1 MQCDEYGRSRPELDP
16 PSGGHEEPGTP
27 TLRGSDL
34 LLVLVTTLA
43 VLLSIRLTIGAPT
56 PDPSVILLLL
66 AVQAAV
72 PLGAVYLVVVRR
84 RGLSWREIGL
94 RPAPRG
100 WYARAVLLAFLTLLL
115 VAVVNLAVQ
124 ALMGE
129 PLRNPQIDV
138 LAPVAATWQAMI
150 GLLLVAGVVFPL
162 VEEILFRGL
171 LHDWLRRRFGAGAAS
186 AVGAAIFAGAHGIPI
201 LLPALFVVG
210 LMLAWTR
217 ERSGSLWPPI
227 ILHGSF
233 NSIMVLLL
241 FAVLAAGPPPA

>member
-1 MQCDEYGRSRPELDP
+1 MQRDEYGRSRPGLDP
-16 PSGGHEEPGTP
+16 PSGPHEEQGTP
-27 TLRGSDL
+27 KTRGSDL

-43 VLLSIRLTIGAPT
+43 VLLSIRLTIGVPT
-56 PDPSVILLLL
+56 PEPTVILLLL
-66 AVQAAV
+66 ALQAVV

-84 RGLSWREIGL
+84 RGISWREIGL

-100 WYARAVLLAFLTLLL
+100 WYLRAVLLALLTLLL

-124 ALMGE
+124 ALMGQ
-129 PLRNPQIDV
+129 PLRNPQIEI
-138 LAPVAATWQAMI
+138 LAPVAGTWQAMI
-150 GLLLVAGVVFPL
+150 GLLLVAGVVFPF

-171 LHDWLRRRFGAGAAS
+171 LHDWLRRRFGAAVAS
-186 AVGAAIFAGAHGIPI
+186 VGSAAIFAGAHGIPI
-201 LLPALFVVG
+201 LLPALFIVG
-210 LMLAWTR
+210 MMLAWTR

-241 FAVLAAGPPPA
+241 FAVLAAGPPPT